1 MTQKSPR
8 FRGMLREKCKKM
20 NHLLQNHE
28 VRTSI
33 RLPGTAGL
41 PIPHMPLLRADGP
54 GLVSGLSLEI
64 VGHC

>member
-1 MTQKSPR
+1 
-8 FRGMLREKCKKM
+8 MLREKCKKM

-41 PIPHMPLLRADGP
+41 PIPHMPLLRADGR
-54 GLVSGLSLEI
+54 GR
-64 VGHC
+64 